1 MIEEFLNEKEV
12 KEIQRFLDNSILQE
26 AVKKV
31 LLSSIYHDGTLK
43 KDIPVNYMTNF
54 AFSLVTNNPAAT
66 NGQIGEDLRAAC
78 EGVRCLE
85 LGFKKLLEYKKQ
97 DEPKEK
103 TPNPAR

>member
-1 MIEEFLNEKEV
+1 MEEFLNEREV
-12 KEIQRFLDNSILQE
+12 KEIQKFLDNIVLQE

-43 KDIPVNYMTNF
+43 KDIPANYMTNF
-54 AFSLVTNNPAAT
+54 AFSLVTNNPAVT
-66 NGQIGEDLRAAC
+66 NAQIGEDLRSAC

-85 LGFKKLLEYKKQ
+85 IGFKKLLEYKKQ

-103 TPNPAR
+103 SLNPAR